1 MSQTVWFLPINSP
14 QKTQPGVNI
23 KQRSERRRNPRI
35 AGPTRA
41 RQPKRG
47 AKRVRQ
53 PRPLRVLMVTSEWP
67 EPGIPRTTAFI
78 RRQAEFVQ
86 RAGVNLE
93 VFAFRGGKNPY
104 KYVRA
109 WARLRRMLRARAYDL
124 IHAQF
129 GQSGLLAFPK
139 RMPLVVTFRGSDVLG
154 IVRDRDGRYS
164 RTGKILQRASRFV
177 ARHADAIILVSQHL
191 AKYLQ
196 TRAPVHVIP
205 SGIDFEVFRPIPKDE
220 ARKKLGLD
228 PQEKLVLFVG
238 RTNQARKRFTLAKH
252 AFELLNARI
261 PSRLVVAWN
270 IQHQQIPLYMNACDA
285 LVFTSMQEGSPNV
298 VKEALACNLPVVS
311 VKVGDVPDRLRDVEG
326 CELCEDDQP
335 ATIAAALERVLV
347 RGKRVDGVSAVRQLD
362 ENVLTAKVLSVYE
375 SVLSRPRLRPSPRP
389 RLRSRRSRSRLPS
402 AERRQTRD
410 E

>member
-1 MSQTVWFLPINSP
+1 
-14 QKTQPGVNI
+14 
-23 KQRSERRRNPRI
+23 
-35 AGPTRA
+35 
-41 RQPKRG
+41 
-47 AKRVRQ
+47 
-53 PRPLRVLMVTSEWP
+53 MVTSEWP

-191 AKYLQ
+191 AEYLQ

-205 SGIDFEVFRPIPKDE
+205 SGIDFGLFRPIPKDE
-220 ARKKLGLD
+220 ARRKLGLD

-252 AFELLNARI
+252 AFELLNART
-261 PSRLVVAWN
+261 PARLVVAWN
-270 IQHQQIPLYMNACDA
+270 VQHEQIPLYMNACDV

-311 VKVGDVPDRLRDVEG
+311 VKVGDVPDRLRDVAG

-335 ATIAAALERVLV
+335 ATIAAALERVLS
-347 RGKRVDGVSAVRQLD
+347 RGGRVDGVSAVRHLD
-362 ENVLTAKVLSVYE
+362 ENMLTAKVLSVYQ
-375 SVLSRPRLRPSPRP
+375 SVLSGPSRAGLRPPV
-389 RLRSRRSRSRLPS
+389 RSRTRRSRLP
-402 AERRQTRD
+402 
-410 E
+410 